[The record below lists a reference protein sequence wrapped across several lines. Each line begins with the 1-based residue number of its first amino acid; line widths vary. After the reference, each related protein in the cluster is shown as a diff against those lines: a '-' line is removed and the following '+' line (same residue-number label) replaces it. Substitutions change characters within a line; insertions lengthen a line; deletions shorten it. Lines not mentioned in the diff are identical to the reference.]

1 MATPTQ
7 RTYRRRRAVAGAAA
21 LVLLAAAATGL
32 ESALGGPN
40 TGPGP
45 GTIEQHYLN
54 AVPERSLIAQRLMVS
69 MDGTATP
76 ELVRQ
81 AKRGEIGGVIVFPGV
96 GQPAED
102 VGKQVAR
109 LARAARRGGQPPL
122 LVATDQEGGE
132 IKRFPEGP
140 PGASPAELGASG
152 KPAAARK
159 AGRETGRYLD
169 GLGINVDLA
178 PVLDVPTSDL
188 SFMSSRAFARD
199 ANTVGKVGVAFARG
213 LERGGVVP
221 TAKHFPGLGRAIANT
236 DLERSEIDASE
247 SDLDQDLIPF
257 RDAIAAGL
265 PMIMVGSAVYTALDP
280 DAPAA
285 LSKNVVD
292 GLLRDRLGFK
302 GVVISDDLQAGAV
315 QQAADE
321 SEAAIDA
328 AGAGVDVLL
337 FANTNDAAAPAKAL
351 RKAAKG
357 GELDRDELEQSFKRV
372 IELKDSLGSGR

>member
-1 MATPTQ
+1 MATATK
-7 RTYRRRRAVAGAAA
+7 RVYRRRRAVAGAAA
-21 LVLLAAAATGL
+21 VVVLAAAATGV
-32 ESALGGPN
+32 ESALGGPK

-45 GTIEQHYLN
+45 AAIEQHYLD

-69 MDGTATP
+69 MDGTATKD
-76 ELVRQ
+76 LVRQ
-81 AKRGEIGGVIVFPGV
+81 ARRGEIGGVIVFPGL
-96 GQPAED
+96 GQPADD

-109 LARAARRGGQPPL
+109 LARAAQRGGQPPL

-140 PGASPAELGASG
+140 PGPSPAELGASG

-188 SFMSSRAFARD
+188 SFMASRAFARE

-221 TAKHFPGLGRAIANT
+221 TAKHFPGLGRAVANT
-236 DLERSEIDASE
+236 DLGRSEIDASKD
-247 SDLDQDLIPF
+247 DLDQDLIPF

-285 LSKNVVD
+285 LSQKVVD
-292 GLLRDRLGFK
+292 GLLRDQLGFE

-315 QQAADE
+315 QEAADE
-321 SEAAIDA
+321 SEAAVDA
-328 AGAGVDVLL
+328 AGAGIDVLL
-337 FANTNDAAAPAKAL
+337 FAKTNDASGPAKAL

-357 GELDRDELEQSFKRV
+357 GELDRDDLERSFKRV
-372 IELKDSLGSGR
+372 VELKDSLGGGR